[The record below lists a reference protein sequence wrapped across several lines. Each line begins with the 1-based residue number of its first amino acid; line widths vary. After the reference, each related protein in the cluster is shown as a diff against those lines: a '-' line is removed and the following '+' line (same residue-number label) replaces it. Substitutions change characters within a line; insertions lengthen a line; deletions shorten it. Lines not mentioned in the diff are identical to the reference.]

1 MGLKEQIRRFRA
13 WQKEA
18 VHYSDE
24 HLEPHHCPN
33 CGHDFEGNYC
43 PVYRQNAGD
52 GRITWKWV
60 YKCVMEV
67 WGMES
72 RSLPYTVLQLIFRP
86 GYLIHDY
93 LNGRRQTSYTPVN
106 MLFIIALVYV
116 VVAQLLGIRDAEP
129 LEAKDG
135 SFELLVNASNW
146 MAAHPAWAMI
156 GMTMIMI
163 LPTWFIFRFAPR
175 HARLSLPEGIIM
187 QIFMGS
193 LMLLVIFAIRI
204 TPWLFWLAP
213 FYYYV
218 TYRQLF
224 GYGRWGTLW
233 RVALCFLVWFNVVL
247 LMAVLATLT
256 DKDAGVIDQ
265 QEGIVV
271 IITIFALMS
280 LLTAFFIF
288 IGWIIS
294 KPKVK
299 KHERQS

>member
-1 MGLKEQIRRFRA
+1 
-13 WQKEA
+13 
-18 VHYSDE
+18 
-24 HLEPHHCPN
+24 
-33 CGHDFEGNYC
+33 
-43 PVYRQNAGD
+43 
-52 GRITWKWV
+52 
-60 YKCVMEV
+60 
-67 WGMES
+67 MES
-72 RSLPYTVLQLIFRP
+72 RSLPYTVLQLILRP
-86 GYLIHDY
+86 GYLISDY
-93 LNGRRQTSYTPVN
+93 INGRRQTSYTPVN

-116 VVAQLLGIRDAEP
+116 IVAQLLGIRDAEP

-299 KHERQS
+299 KHRMRS

>member
-1 MGLKEQIRRFRA
+1 
-13 WQKEA
+13 
-18 VHYSDE
+18 
-24 HLEPHHCPN
+24 
-33 CGHDFEGNYC
+33 
-43 PVYRQNAGD
+43 
-52 GRITWKWV
+52 
-60 YKCVMEV
+60 
-67 WGMES
+67 MES

-86 GYLIHDY
+86 GYLISDY
-93 LNGRRQTSYTPVN
+93 INGRRQTSYTPVN

-116 VVAQLLGIRDAEP
+116 IVAQLLGIGGVEP
-129 LEAKDG
+129 LEVKEG
-135 SFELLVNASNW
+135 SSEFIVNARNW
-146 MAAHPAWAMI
+146 MVAHPAWAMM

-163 LPTWFIFRFAPR
+163 LPTFFIFRFAPR
-175 HARLSLPEGIIM
+175 HVRLSLPEGIIM

-193 LMLLVIFAIRI
+193 LMLLVVFANRI

-218 TYRQLF
+218 TYRQFF
-224 GYGRWGTLW
+224 GYSRWGTLW
-233 RVALCFLVWFNVVL
+233 RVALCFLVWLNIVL
-247 LMAVLATLT
+247 MMAVLATLT

-265 QEGIVV
+265 QEGIAV

-299 KHERQS
+299 KHRMRS